1 MQQTQDLKQ
10 ARTQLAAQQAISH
23 KAYLS
28 LDARVEEATRLTDTV
43 QAIEEK
49 AEQLEQANIMS
60 QAHNKQ
66 LESSLSA
73 TQAEVSNSKAESAM
87 RREQQ
92 IATQQQL
99 AEIQQQK
106 SQLQVKLNTTDF
118 EYVEALKQLKQA
130 RTGIANLRN
139 RLDDS
144 ETELRTNRV
153 QTSLQVSFCTIV
165 MASLPLQHVLHK
177 H

>member
-60 QAHNKQ
+60 QAHNKP
-66 LESSLSA
+66 LESRLSA
-73 TQAEVSNSKAESAM
+73 TRAEVSNSKAESAM

-106 SQLQVKLNTTDF
+106 SPQILNM
-118 EYVEALKQLKQA
+118 
-130 RTGIANLRN
+130 LR
-139 RLDDS
+139 
-144 ETELRTNRV
+144 
-153 QTSLQVSFCTIV
+153 
-165 MASLPLQHVLHK
+165 H
-177 H
+177 